1 MPKLV
6 QDDLDIRPEDLVAAL
21 LDACDIREPPTD
33 DQMVFDFLKLRRDA
47 LPGEIA
53 ELPAML
59 GLDPKIRAMLD
70 LNERLV
76 LVHPGFVGQ
85 RERFAW
91 ASLHE
96 VGHYVLPDHR
106 ELLFKCSWKDLG
118 YQTQRRLEIEANR
131 FAADLIFQ
139 GHTFIKEAL
148 DSELSLSVPL
158 NLKKRYRASYEAAIG
173 RYVERNPKPC
183 ALVVYRPSNAGESEP
198 PLKVQYSVR
207 SASWTHFAYIVP
219 RQVSPMDSPEHQLF
233 YSSSASTQIVEA
245 EFIAAGRNQNG
256 PRIFPSQLFSNSYSV
271 FQLIHPPL

>member
-6 QDDLDIRPEDLVAAL
+6 QDDPDIRPEDLVAAL

-33 DQMVFDFLKLRRDA
+33 DQTVFDFLRLRRDT
-47 LPGEIA
+47 LPGEIV
-53 ELPAML
+53 ELSTTL
-59 GLDPKIRAMLD
+59 GIDPKIRAMLD
-70 LNERLV
+70 LRKQLV

-118 YQTQRRLEIEANR
+118 YQAQRRLEIEANR

-139 GHTFIKEAL
+139 GEAFIKEAL
-148 DSELSLSVPL
+148 DSELSLFVPL
-158 NLKKRYRASYEAAIG
+158 KLKKRYRASYEAAIR

-183 ALVVYRPSNAGESEP
+183 ALVVYRPSNAGEFEP
-198 PLKVQYSVR
+198 PLKVQYSVK
-207 SASWTHFAYIVP
+207 SAAWTHFSYIVP
-219 RQVSPMDSPEHQLF
+219 RQVSSMDSPEHQLF
-233 YSSSASTQIVEA
+233 YSGAARAQIVEA
-245 EFIAAGRNQNG
+245 EFIAAGNNQSD
-256 PRIFPSQLFSNSYSV
+256 PRIFHSQLFSNSYSV
-271 FQLIHPPL
+271 FQLIHPPK